1 MPTIHSDGTLCLIED
16 TVDRDQVLRITEY
29 IRFLNEMPRES
40 ITAIS
45 KIIIDGIKFEN
56 SQDLI
61 KILNCFDDVD
71 VAIKRKPTKKADAL
85 AKYNIMTNISQS
97 MQRKFGSSIKYLCLS
112 NIDVSTSFMKF
123 LSTSL
128 LNKLFS
134 LELIAIRLNDGPQRH
149 LFKEIENHLVS
160 NQVHLTLMRIKFA
173 HLELNY

>member
-1 MPTIHSDGTLCLIED
+1 MED
-16 TVDRDQVLRITEY
+16 IIDTEQVLRITEY
-29 IRFLNEMPRES
+29 VKFLNEMPRES

-71 VAIKRKPTKKADAL
+71 VAIKRKQTLKADAL

-112 NIDVSTSFMKF
+112 NIDVSSNFIKF
-123 LSTSL
+123 LSTTL

-134 LELIAIRLNDGPQRH
+134 LELVSIKLCDGPQSH

-160 NQVHLTLMRIKFA
+160 N
-173 HLELNY
+173 